1 MLLREEDITNIIV
14 NDTIYYTFILIYV
27 VLFLFV
33 YYSSRY

>member
-1 MLLREEDITNIIV
+1 MLLREEDISNIIE

-27 VLFLFV
+27 VLFLFI